1 MGIAALAPSCYS
13 VQPKMSPR
21 ALSQNP
27 KVAPAPLTFYRQRN
41 TLSNIDFFFTNK
53 GVLFNND
60 AVAGCNWPRGTAN
73 SYIFGGG
80 VWFATKKNISGKRK
94 KLCELGY
101 NPNSGAGW
109 FTEGEIGD
117 PETEAMLSKIYFLC

>member
-1 MGIAALAPSCYS
+1 MKMNLNYGKRFFSIAVLLLLATSFITGEGYS
-13 VQPKMSPR
+13 KPITK
-21 ALSQNP
+21 
-27 KVAPAPLTFYRQRN
+27 KGGTGAPLSLRQRN
-41 TLSNIDFFFTNK
+41 VYSNLDFFFTNK

-80 VWFATKKNISGKRK
+80 MWFATKKLIGGKKR

-101 NPNSGAGW
+101 NPNS
-109 FTEGEIGD
+109 
-117 PETEAMLSKIYFLC
+117 

>member
-1 MGIAALAPSCYS
+1 MKMKMNSDNKFVCRVGVTLIASVMFFGLAPDGFARP
-13 VQPKMSPR
+13 VTKK
-21 ALSQNP
+21 NG
-27 KVAPAPLTFYRQRN
+27 APAPANFYRQRN
-41 TLSNIDFFFTNK
+41 TLSNIDFFYTNK

-80 VWFATKKNISGKRK
+80 LWFATKKNLGGKKR

-109 FTEGEIGD
+109 
-117 PETEAMLSKIYFLC
+117 